1 MNNLALKIEITADH
15 NQARAGMDATKR
27 GLDGVTSSAQEAA
40 SAAQSTASAVQS
52 AATSSASA
60 SSDLGKV
67 ASAADATA
75 TALTAQAAAARATAK
90 AVSDATKSEVADSQA
105 VASGVAASGA
115 AMTAQASAARASA
128 QAVGDAAKTEA
139 AGMQAVA
146 NAADVATSAVTA
158 QASAARASAQVV
170 AEATRSEAAGMQT
183 LAAATDVSTAALA
196 AQATAARASAQAIA
210 DTTRSE
216 LADLQRLVAA
226 MDPVAA
232 AFQRTSAAQAQ
243 LDKGLKA
250 GHLTAERHAQLSEM
264 LVGSLDRVSG
274 QAAKAASANDNLT
287 RGANTAAA
295 ANENLA
301 KWAGSAAYQKR
312 QLAIQATDTAQS
324 LMLGMPPL
332 MVFLQQGPQMIDA
345 VGGLGRAFSL
355 VGGALKAIPVAA
367 YAAGAG
373 IAAVL
378 VVGVSAISRMSDL
391 AGETRMFSGVLKGL
405 GQDAFVTTQQLHTM
419 VETMRDA
426 GVDKDEARGTV
437 ANLQRNQRLAQS
449 DRSRIAGLAPDAGIA
464 LGKSAADAA
473 KQLSDAFS
481 GGYAAVKKLDDAL
494 GFLTARERAQIRTM
508 MEHGDQAKALD
519 VAYAALDRRVGGLQ
533 AGSMSQAERAFH
545 NMGRAWSRFVDAIV
559 TSWPVVKTIEFLAGA
574 VGKIADFL
582 DRDGPPVSAAD
593 ADMADLEGQ
602 IAARRARL
610 ERLRQPAAND
620 ASSAIDP
627 QRRAQFA
634 GVEEAALASLEAQLR
649 RLQDAHAGAKA
660 AEAANDNERQ
670 KKEVD
675 EVAASV
681 GKLAGVYG
689 TEKAARDAA
698 RASAEAK
705 LEADEK
711 GIKGAERDRLIRLRG
726 AEATMAD
733 AAAIRDRNAVAS
745 VQAAQ
750 TDKVT
755 AAYQQSLREGLKAD
769 AARQASLEALDN
781 KQVDVAA
788 RTRQILAE
796 GAKAAGEAAAKA
808 VGANEAELYR
818 LGLVAEAA
826 TGTAAAYGDMRLHVD
841 ALARSYNDVE
851 AARATGDQAALDAAM
866 ARRDTLE
873 GQIRDEDRLNQT
885 IKARREIA
893 DAAGELEIARREIEL
908 ANELPEIRERE
919 LALLREKLRIA
930 QQFPNLGE
938 EERQALLKVAEQR
951 AALKVAAE
959 QQQRAADETGRIW
972 TRAAEGIQDALS
984 SAFEA
989 AFDKSKRAGFSFG
1002 QVLKS
1007 FLLSTASQIA
1017 TAFVFKPVIGSVIGA
1032 VGAPQSWLVSQG
1044 YATPAASAAGA
1055 GGAGGGGFSFGG
1067 LDRLFGGGSS
1077 ISPALDAWAMR
1088 TLGWGNAGAVSGA
1101 TSATAAQA
1109 IQAAAKAPGLLNGGS
1124 ATAGFGSLSN
1134 VLGIAGAVL
1143 PGLISGNYGQAIG
1156 GGLGAAAGTMLL
1168 PGIGTMVGGMLGNLV
1183 GGMFGGGD
1191 KQDPR
1196 GYAAGQIG
1204 TNGRFSAAGAHQAG
1218 LDGYNNA
1225 QDREQIGKFAAWMN
1239 TAMDSFNLSLAVDKD
1254 TINSRGAYNG
1264 LLTIGTM
1271 YGGAKDAEELARRW
1285 FTTDRSKAAGAND
1298 NGAGLTEYDYQR
1310 AQGITTWYDRDN
1322 GMSYYDRDGKAVDRE
1337 TYSKQYMAW
1346 QAEQATSSA
1355 ATGSG
1360 SLFKS
1365 DDPALQKVLDRLASG
1380 ALSVDTTE
1388 TLTKYL
1394 EFGAGF
1400 GRSKERAA
1408 AGVGTRE
1415 AQGLELRYAAEDTAK
1430 GQAKALR
1437 EYISTAETVY
1447 GAESQEAKDARTAAR
1462 QSALAG
1468 LETVTDDAGRPLE
1481 GFAADLAAV
1490 KAQFGALAPVLEA
1503 AGISAEDAAATIA
1516 TKLTG
1521 RLAKL
1526 EKDWGQGLRDQRDAV
1541 EDPRGLAR
1549 RQLQRQDDQLRTEAA
1564 QLGTASAKQEAE
1576 DFIAWRTGRQEA
1588 AWAEQDQRFS
1598 AGLAQRNYNAVAVID
1613 PRKTRE
1619 AEDEA
1624 RREGQRQELA
1634 DARASG
1640 ATASQI
1646 TDIELTQWWE
1656 NQATAFKR
1664 AQADRRMGEDQALAR
1679 DSYAVQAGDMFQRD
1693 ADDRARAVRQQRALE
1708 DATNDNEAAQI
1719 AQTNAAENEAVAKSR
1734 ARADTRMG
1742 EDQAMTRQGLL
1753 VQMGLMSADVAN
1765 DNQRRV
1771 QQRREL
1777 EDATSAAEVAELKR
1791 THAVQ
1796 DAAVAYQR
1804 AMDVYNQSIA
1814 LEQRR
1819 GAAASSILRSVGG
1832 AANIAAADAIDRRV
1846 LEIQQQQELV
1856 TVTDATVR
1864 ARMIETHA
1872 MEAQALA
1879 ATQAAAA
1886 AAEAKE
1892 TFGAFAEDLR
1902 KYRADL
1908 RTSDKSPLEG
1918 LAKVDE
1924 ARRQFEETAAKAA
1937 TGDKSAMEAVTG
1949 KADRYL
1955 ELAQAA
1961 YGGNQQYAAI
1971 FGQVDAA
1978 LASLQGQA
1986 QGRVSVAEQQLATL
2000 AAQATTLGT
2009 LATSLG
2015 NIERPIA
2022 SVAETSEP
2030 ALTAAKTTATEAEKI
2045 ARAAV
2050 DQLDKQRAISG
2061 DMAATKA
2068 KAELVA
2074 NDMGTVRASTSAMQI
2089 DAARTAR
2096 ATEGAQSAMIDL
2108 ASAIRSMPAPM
2119 VSITVA
2125 APAPAAPPAFAAGG
2139 DHGGGWALVGERGP
2153 EYAYFA
2159 GPARIYNAEQT
2170 RSLRQPANDARTAA
2184 LLEQQINAQA
2194 ETNALLRELL
2204 GMTGDVAT
2212 VQHDADMTVIR
2223 TLVGL
2228 SRSAELAGY
2237 MTVAA

>member
-27 GLDGVTSSAQEAA
+27 GLDGVTSSAKEAA

-52 AATSSASA
+52 AGTSAAAA

-90 AVSDATKSEVADSQA
+90 AVSDAAKSEVADSQA
-105 VASGVAASGA
+105 VASAVAAAGA

-128 QAVGDAAKTEA
+128 QVVGDAAKSETA
-139 AGMQAVA
+139 AMQAA
-146 NAADVATSAVTA
+146 AKAADVATSAATA
-158 QASAARASAQVV
+158 HASAARASAQVV
-170 AEATRSEAAGMQT
+170 AEAARSETASMQAVAG
-183 LAAATDVSTAALA
+183 ATDVATSALA
-196 AQATAARASAQAIA
+196 AQAAAARSSAQAMA
-210 DTTRSE
+210 DATRSE

-243 LDKGLKA
+243 LDRGLKA

-274 QAAKAASANDNLT
+274 QAAKAASANDNLA
-287 RGANTAAA
+287 RRANTAAA

-355 VGGALKAIPVAA
+355 VGGALKAIPAAA

-437 ANLQRNQRLAQS
+437 ANLQRNRRLSQD

-494 GFLTARERAQIRTM
+494 GFLTARERTQIRTM

-582 DRDGPPVSAAD
+582 DRGGAPVSAAD

-627 QRRAQFA
+627 QRRAQYA
-634 GVEEAALASLEAQLR
+634 GVEEAALVSLEAQLR
-649 RLQDAHAGAKA
+649 KLQDARAGAKA

-675 EVAASV
+675 DVAASV

-711 GIKGAERDRLIRLRG
+711 GIKGAERDRLIRLRV

-733 AAAIRDRNAVAS
+733 AAAIRDRNAAAS

-781 KQVDVAA
+781 KQVDVSA

-818 LGLVAEAA
+818 LDLVAEAA
-826 TGTAAAYGDMRLHVD
+826 KGTAAAYGDMRLHVD
-841 ALARSYNDVE
+841 ALARSYADVE
-851 AARATGDQAALDAAM
+851 AARATGDQAALDAAL
-866 ARRDTLE
+866 ARRETLE

-1017 TAFVFKPVIGSVIGA
+1017 TAFVFKPVIGSVLSA

-1044 YATPAASAAGA
+1044 YATPAASASRA

-1067 LDRLFGGGSS
+1067 LDRLLDGGPSL
-1077 ISPALDAWAMR
+1077 SPTIDAWALR
-1088 TLGWGNAGAVSGA
+1088 NLGWGAPGAVSGA
-1101 TSATAAQA
+1101 ASATAAEA
-1109 IQAAAKAPGLLNGGS
+1109 IQMATKAPGLLNGGS
-1124 ATAGFGSLSN
+1124 AFGGFSSFSN

-1143 PGLISGNYGQAIG
+1143 PGLMTGNYGQAIG
-1156 GGLGAAAGTMLL
+1156 GGLGAAVGTMIL

-1183 GGMFGGGD
+1183 GGMFGQD

-1196 GYAAGQIG
+1196 GYAGGQIG
-1204 TNGRFSAAGAHQAG
+1204 TDGRFSAAAAHQAG

-1225 QDREQIGKFAAWMN
+1225 QDRAQMAQFATWMN
-1239 TAMDSFNLSLAVDKD
+1239 NAMDSFDLSLAVDKD

-1271 YGGAKDAEELARRW
+1271 YGGAKDADELARRW

-1310 AQGITTWYDRDN
+1310 AQGITTWHDRDN
-1322 GMSYYDRDGKAVDRE
+1322 GTSYYDRDGKVIERDAYWQQYQDWQKD
-1337 TYSKQYMAW
+1337 KQ
-1346 QAEQATSSA
+1346 SSPA

-1388 TLTKYL
+1388 TLSKYL

-1400 GRSKERAA
+1400 ERSKARAA

-1415 AQGLELRYAAEDTAK
+1415 AQGLELRYAAEDAAK
-1430 GQAKALR
+1430 AQAKSLR

-1468 LETVTDDAGRPLE
+1468 LETITDDAGRPLE

-1490 KAQFGALAPVLEA
+1490 KAQFSALGPVLEA
-1503 AGISAEDAAATIA
+1503 AGVSAEDAAATIA

-1526 EKDWGQGLRDQRDAV
+1526 EQDWAQGLQDQRDAV
-1541 EDPRGLAR
+1541 EDPRALAR
-1549 RQLQRQDDQLRTEAA
+1549 RQMGRQDDQLRAEAA

-1576 DFIAWRTGRQEA
+1576 EFIAWRTGRQEA
-1588 AWAEQDQRFS
+1588 AWAEQDERFAAS
-1598 AGLAQRNYNAVAVID
+1598 LIQRNANAAAVID

-1624 RREGQRQELA
+1624 RREAKRQELV

-1640 ATASQI
+1640 ATDQQI
-1646 TDIELTQWWE
+1646 TDIQLTQWWE
-1656 NQATAFKR
+1656 DQATAASR
-1664 AQADRRMGEDQALAR
+1664 AKADRRMAEDQALAR
-1679 DSYAVQAGDMFQRD
+1679 DNYAVQAGDLSQRE
-1693 ADDRARAVRQQRALE
+1693 AEDRARKVRQQRAVE
-1708 DATNDNEAAQI
+1708 DATTAAEAAEI
-1719 AQTNAAENEAVAKSR
+1719 AQTNAAENASVAKVR
-1734 ARADTRMG
+1734 AKADRRMS
-1742 EDQAMTRQGLL
+1742 EDQALTREGLM
-1753 VQMGLMSADVAN
+1753 VQMGLMSANAAN

-1771 QQRREL
+1771 QQQREL
-1777 EDATSAAEVAELKR
+1777 EDATTAAEAAELKR

-1846 LEIQQQQELV
+1846 LEIQQQQELA

-1864 ARMIETHA
+1864 ARMIETQA

-1886 AAEAKE
+1886 AAEAKD

-1986 QGRVSVAEQQLATL
+1986 QGRASVAEQQLATL

-2009 LATSLG
+2009 MATSLG

-2050 DQLDKQRAISG
+2050 DQLDKQRAISS
-2061 DMAATKA
+2061 DMATTKA

-2074 NDMGTVRASTSAMQI
+2074 NDMGTVRASTSAMQV

-2153 EYAYFA
+2153 EYAYFG